1 MSIFVGSTNVQEL
14 KEVTLNDGWYVHNLP
29 EIIKYDLLI
38 LFYESI
44 SYYSAYKHTA
54 MDLYGK
60 IKYYILNKYLSIINL
75 IFTRYINSSL

>member
-38 LFYESI
+38 LFYERI
-44 SYYSAYKHTA
+44 SYYSPYKHTA
-54 MDLYGK
+54 IDLYGK
-60 IKYYILNKYLSIINL
+60 IKYYISNKYLSVINL
-75 IFTRYINSSL
+75 IFTRYINISL